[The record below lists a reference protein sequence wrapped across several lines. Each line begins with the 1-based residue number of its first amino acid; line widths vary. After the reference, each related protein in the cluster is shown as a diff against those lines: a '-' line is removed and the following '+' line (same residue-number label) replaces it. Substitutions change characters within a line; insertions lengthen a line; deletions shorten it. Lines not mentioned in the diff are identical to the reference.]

1 MPIMETTTQQISKKI
16 KKYKE
21 KSDVIFLD
29 VNDFLDQS
37 NKVKKNMDTL
47 IKLGESIN
55 ESAFQQITNIH
66 GCSTEMEKN
75 FKAVAALM
83 LILVEKSKSYHGIFA
98 KHEFYKES
106 LKSSLAH
113 FMNVILEMEEAA
125 EDILSNIDLNQDQ
138 EWSDLTNDLTEHL
151 KNS

>member
-1 MPIMETTTQQISKKI
+1 MHIMETTTQQISKKI
-16 KKYKE
+16 KKYEE
-21 KSDVIFLD
+21 KSDVIFHD

-83 LILVEKSKSYHGIFA
+83 LILVEKSKSHHRIFA

-106 LKSSLAH
+106 LKSTLAH
-113 FMNVILEMEEAA
+113 FINVISEMEEAA
-125 EDILSNIDLNQDQ
+125 EDILSSIDLKHDQ
-138 EWSDLTNDLTEHL
+138 EWKDLTSDLAYHL